1 MRLIWFKYQSKSFQ
15 IERTS
20 CNLYSLAG
28 VEFLLKGGRLVR
40 GIYSIILIPC
50 EFKKKKWIFQG
61 VRTPPPT
68 PSLDPRMCKP
78 KKFRLLY
85 QGFHL
90 HIYEYR
96 TLQKNTWVY
105 TCTMVSTFIACMNIK
120 ESVLLFISKYF
131 NFVLNYSCRV
141 SKRTQVIMI
150 LWMSMLNR
158 RNTQFFNVWTLLQL
172 YEY

>member
-1 MRLIWFKYQSKSFQ
+1 MKELHVVYF
-15 IERTS
+15 
-20 CNLYSLAG
+20 LAG
-28 VEFLLKGGRLVR
+28 VDFFFKGGGELVR
-40 GIYSIILIPC
+40 GIYLIILPC
-50 EFKKKKWIFQG
+50 ELKKKWIFQG
-61 VRTPPPT
+61 VRTPPTPPT

-85 QGFHL
+85 KGFHL

-105 TCTMVSTFIACMNIK
+105 TCTMVSTFIARMNIK

-141 SKRTQVIMI
+141 SKRTQVIVI

-158 RNTQFFNVWTLLQL
+158 RNTKFFNVWTLLQL

>member
-1 MRLIWFKYQSKSFQ
+1 M
-15 IERTS
+15 
-20 CNLYSLAG
+20 NL
-28 VEFLLKGGRLVR
+28 
-40 GIYSIILIPC
+40 
-50 EFKKKKWIFQG
+50 KKKWIFQG
-61 VRTPPPT
+61 VRTPPPPPPT

-78 KKFRLLY
+78 KNFDCYIKVFISIY
-85 QGFHL
+85 
-90 HIYEYR
+90 IYEYR

-141 SKRTQVIMI
+141 SKRTQVIVI

-158 RNTQFFNVWTLLQL
+158 RNTKLFNVWTLLQL

>member
-1 MRLIWFKYQSKSFQ
+1 MKELHVVYF
-15 IERTS
+15 
-20 CNLYSLAG
+20 LAG
-28 VEFLLKGGRLVR
+28 VDFFFKGGGELVR
-40 GIYSIILIPC
+40 GIYLIILLC
-50 EFKKKKWIFQG
+50 ELKKKWIFQG

-68 PSLDPRMCKP
+68 PSLDPRICKP

-105 TCTMVSTFIACMNIK
+105 TCTMVSTFIARMNIK

-158 RNTQFFNVWTLLQL
+158 RNTKFFNVWTLLQL